1 VGDKTFGLC
10 TFLYSYV
17 CDNRIIWGATDI
29 KELRIRHNSLAPEKF
44 TSEFG
49 PMLKKYSDES
59 TKLLTDGIQA
69 AKNKQLKEAKD
80 EDTLVEWLRKK
91 GLTKEQAEGSIDKA
105 TVEEGQVATLWD
117 IVQGI
122 TAYARSIQWTD
133 QRVALET
140 TAGQLM
146 RTVS

>member
-1 VGDKTFGLC
+1 
-10 TFLYSYV
+10 
-17 CDNRIIWGATDI
+17 
-29 KELRIRHNSLAPEKF
+29 
-44 TSEFG
+44 
-49 PMLKKYSDES
+49 MLKKYSDES